1 MPSQSNSLS
10 RFLLL
15 HPKKNAKTQHT
26 VKRELRFILL
36 YCIFIVMKKNFLTI
50 AIVGILLLP
59 RAQAEEL
66 QVGFAQVS
74 ITPDLIDQWVDVNN
88 DAQFDPDIDLWT
100 DVNGNGKFDAVW
112 MAGFQNQRPAQ
123 GIKDD
128 IMAVAVVID
137 DGNNRVGIV
146 TADTVGLM
154 RKFVLGVREAVP
166 AEWDLDY
173 LMVHATHN
181 HEGPDTQGLWGP
193 GFLSS
198 GVDPNYMQQLQQN
211 ILDALSEA
219 IENLEPAQM
228 SMARIPTNPLTPIKD
243 KRKPIVIDEDI
254 RALLFSRPDDS
265 IIGTLVNVGIH
276 VELAWDKNLELT
288 ADVAGYLRKG
298 LSEGIYYDDELLKPG
313 LGGTTLWL
321 TGNIGGLMTSGPT
334 DTIYD
339 PFLEKTFTEPGH
351 AKARTFGYSL
361 ANSVIDAFNENRFV
375 SSPEPKIT
383 FRAIEVELGI
393 ENFMLAIGT
402 LLGVVDSSPQFH
414 LMPPFIRYLSEVAF
428 IQLGDATITGIP
440 GELYPEIAVGG
451 IENPKGADFAMEP
464 EEVPPLR
471 SQLPGKVNLIVNLAN
486 DAIGYIIPKSEWDK
500 DAPWI
505 YDESEETYGEIVS
518 LGPNTAPIIHQTVIK
533 LSEESQP

>member
-1 MPSQSNSLS
+1 
-10 RFLLL
+10 
-15 HPKKNAKTQHT
+15 
-26 VKRELRFILL
+26 
-36 YCIFIVMKKNFLTI
+36 
-50 AIVGILLLP
+50 
-59 RAQAEEL
+59 
-66 QVGFAQVS
+66 
-74 ITPDLIDQWVDVNN
+74 
-88 DAQFDPDIDLWT
+88 
-100 DVNGNGKFDAVW
+100 
-112 MAGFQNQRPAQ
+112 
-123 GIKDD
+123 
-128 IMAVAVVID
+128 
-137 DGNNRVGIV
+137 
-146 TADTVGLM
+146 
-154 RKFVLGVREAVP
+154 
-166 AEWDLDY
+166 
-173 LMVHATHN
+173 
-181 HEGPDTQGLWGP
+181 
-193 GFLSS
+193 
-198 GVDPNYMQQLQQN
+198 
-211 ILDALSEA
+211 
-219 IENLEPAQM
+219 
-228 SMARIPTNPLTPIKD
+228 
-243 KRKPIVIDEDI
+243 
-254 RALLFSRPDDS
+254 
-265 IIGTLVNVGIH
+265 
-276 VELAWDKNLELT
+276 
-288 ADVAGYLRKG
+288 
-298 LSEGIYYDDELLKPG
+298 
-313 LGGTTLWL
+313 
-321 TGNIGGLMTSGPT
+321 MTSGPT